1 MKAISAFIIL
11 ILVFFLIACKSSKA
25 ITQNEQIDII
35 EINDY
40 FSATNEDADEENI
53 LIDYFEEQAL
63 FDGKPADEA
72 FPDYVYKNLIW
83 TELMDGMSGRVFV
96 EFVIETDG
104 LVSNAKIIRGVD
116 PALDAEAL
124 RVIRASPKW
133 TPAKIRDNPVRVK
146 YVFPVIFRLEK
157 QPEKQ

>member
-11 ILVFFLIACKSSKA
+11 TILVSFLIACKSSKA

-40 FSATNEDADEENI
+40 FSDTNEENI

-63 FDGKPADEA
+63 FDGKPADKA

-83 TELMDGMSGRVFV
+83 TELMDGMSGRVIV

-104 LVSNAKIIRGVD
+104 LVSNVKIIRGVD
-116 PALDAEAL
+116 PVLDAEAL